1 MINSFM
7 IYFLFYNC
15 RGLTDIRCIIFVQR
29 VITAIVLQDLLNT
42 LLQTINSWK
51 TKYIAGNNFGLQ
63 NQSRKTQ
70 NKIVEEFQMGLVCKF
85 LKQSTVL

>member
-7 IYFLFYNC
+7 HNC

-42 LLQTINSWK
+42 LLPTINSWK
-51 TKYIAGNNFGLQ
+51 TKFIAGHNFGLQ
-63 NQSRKTQ
+63 NQSRKKQ
-70 NKIVEEFQMGLVCKF
+70 NKIVEEFQMGLVC
-85 LKQSTVL
+85 